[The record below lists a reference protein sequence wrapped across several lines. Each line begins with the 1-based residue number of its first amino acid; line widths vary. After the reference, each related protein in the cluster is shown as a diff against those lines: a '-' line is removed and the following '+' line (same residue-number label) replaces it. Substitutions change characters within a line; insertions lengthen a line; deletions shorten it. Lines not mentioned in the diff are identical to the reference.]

1 MSNDLNMSL
10 TRNDGAKLQL
20 FAEIT
25 KKIPSTCF
33 FRNNPFVVWINI
45 VNFVEFL

>member
-10 TRNDGAKLQL
+10 TRNDDAKLQL

-33 FRNNPFVVWINI
+33 FRNNPFVVWRNL
-45 VNFVEFL
+45 VKFVRFL

>member
-1 MSNDLNMSL
+1 MSNDLNVSL

-20 FAEIT
+20 FAEIA
-25 KKIPSTCF
+25 KKNLLSCF
-33 FRNNPFVVWINI
+33 FRIIHFVMWRNL